1 MSRAIKMG
9 GAGGGS
15 GSDDVTAAKAQL
27 LENYTAITKD
37 SDDEPGAGTMKHLTN
52 RATVTHETANGTK
65 VLVGD
70 AAFMVTNSDGVH
82 RAEIRY
88 NGSDGYV
95 TPNTL
100 FAIPSGTMAT
110 AGGMTAAKVLAGQSA
125 FGISG
130 TATNDATAT
139 DGYVY
144 SGKTYYR
151 NGVKGTGTMTVGSI
165 LSFSA
170 AAYSTTQILL
180 TWQNPYAATG
190 KPFSGVF
197 INYSTSGYP
206 GTGGTRI
213 YTGVGSNSAAGGTS
227 TAIVTMP
234 SVGTT
239 YYFSLTPYCT
249 ISAGDIWGS
258 SLNATAKTTA
268 SGRQSFTASTTFTV
282 PSGVRTINVHC
293 TGGGGSGGMSYTI
306 SGIAPNGGGGGGG
319 YTSYKNGISV
329 TPGNV
334 LAIAVGAGSTTS
346 RYSPGTSHYYGGTSS
361 VTLNNSVLVSAAGGQ
376 SAYNPAASGSN
387 SEYAVAGGSG
397 GSGGGAGGY
406 YDDSMGIVNGGAGG
420 SNGSG
425 GTAIRNFP
433 AGSGQGT
440 STQEF
445 GTGTLYGGGGGG
457 YRSGAGGAGG
467 GGSALVYGIGT
478 GVKPSGVDGTGGG
491 GGGGSAISTYSSFW
505 GSGGSGNVIITW

>member
-70 AAFMVTNSDGVH
+70 AAFMVTNSDGVQ

-100 FAIPSGTMAT
+100 FAIPAGTMAT

-249 ISAGDIWGS
+249 TSAGEIRGS

-293 TGGGGSGGMSYTI
+293 TGGGGKGGFYSSTDRY
-306 SGIAPNGGGGGGG
+306 GGGGGGGG
-319 YTSYKNGISV
+319 YTSYKTSISV
-329 TPGNV
+329 TPGNI
-334 LAIAVGAGSTTS
+334 LTIIVGAGGVSNT
-346 RYSPGTSHYYGGTSS
+346 YIGGSS
-361 VTLNNSVLVSAAGGQ
+361 SATLNSTVLVSANGGNYGNQ
-376 SAYNPAASGSN
+376 SVTYYLPGYGGSGGGYGGVPEHSNGHDGGSNGSGGMNSIDNEITSGSG
-387 SEYAVAGGSG
+387 AGQGITTREMGSSSGTLYSGGGGGGAFMGSSNIAGSG
-397 GSGGGAGGY
+397 GSGGG
-406 YDDSMGIVNGGAGG
+406 GAGAKYKVV
-420 SNGSG
+420 SIA
-425 GTAIRNFP
+425 GTA
-433 AGSGQGT
+433 GS
-440 STQEF
+440 
-445 GTGTLYGGGGGG
+445 
-457 YRSGAGGAGG
+457 
-467 GGSALVYGIGT
+467 
-478 GVKPSGVDGTGGG
+478 GGG
-491 GGGGSAISTYSSFW
+491 GGGGHYGGSNWQSS
-505 GSGGSGNVIITW
+505 GSDGGSGNVIITW

>member
-190 KPFSGVF
+190 KPF
-197 INYSTSGYP
+197 
-206 GTGGTRI
+206 
-213 YTGVGSNSAAGGTS
+213 
-227 TAIVTMP
+227 
-234 SVGTT
+234 
-239 YYFSLTPYCT
+239 
-249 ISAGDIWGS
+249 
-258 SLNATAKTTA
+258 
-268 SGRQSFTASTTFTV
+268 
-282 PSGVRTINVHC
+282 
-293 TGGGGSGGMSYTI
+293 
-306 SGIAPNGGGGGGG
+306 
-319 YTSYKNGISV
+319 
-329 TPGNV
+329 
-334 LAIAVGAGSTTS
+334 
-346 RYSPGTSHYYGGTSS
+346 
-361 VTLNNSVLVSAAGGQ
+361 
-376 SAYNPAASGSN
+376 
-387 SEYAVAGGSG
+387 
-397 GSGGGAGGY
+397 
-406 YDDSMGIVNGGAGG
+406 
-420 SNGSG
+420 
-425 GTAIRNFP
+425 
-433 AGSGQGT
+433 
-440 STQEF
+440 
-445 GTGTLYGGGGGG
+445 
-457 YRSGAGGAGG
+457 
-467 GGSALVYGIGT
+467 
-478 GVKPSGVDGTGGG
+478 
-491 GGGGSAISTYSSFW
+491 
-505 GSGGSGNVIITW
+505 